1 MKRNTNLYL
10 KEQHFPLM
18 SCLSK
23 EINYQYSMKS
33 GGGGNKP
40 WSSLLP
46 RFISSFGKLTS
57 KHMTERVGAQQ
68 VCQRSLSLDNMSEI
82 IGAVVQGVPPPLPH
96 WRWDRLQ
103 LSPWIKDG
111 TGIKGLQQSLSQF
124 HVSGTVCGMKKSK
137 VDLNTW
143 HHFTKH
149 WSSWDGSNISLWWSS
164 EDVRLA
170 RGPVGDQKCCWEEK
184 CEEYPT
190 YSGSLLRLLRSGSRE
205 TGVLSISCVLGS
217 VELHQM
223 MVQFV
228 TYQVDFVGFLP
239 W

>member
-1 MKRNTNLYL
+1 ML
-10 KEQHFPLM
+10 
-18 SCLSK
+18 LSRVCPRLRPTDAGIGSSYHLGSK
-23 EINYQYSMKS
+23 VVL
-33 GGGGNKP
+33 NK
-40 WSSLLP
+40 W
-46 RFISSFGKLTS
+46 
-57 KHMTERVGAQQ
+57 
-68 VCQRSLSLDNMSEI
+68 
-82 IGAVVQGVPPPLPH
+82 
-96 WRWDRLQ
+96 
-103 LSPWIKDG
+103 KDG
-111 TGIKGLQQSLSQF
+111 WSQKSSTESQPVPSFRNSLWYE
-124 HVSGTVCGMKKSK
+124 KSK

-164 EDVRLA
+164 GDMRLA

-190 YSGSLLRLLRSGSRE
+190 YSSSLPLRPGSRE
-205 TGVLSISCVLGS
+205 TGVLRISCVLGS

-228 TYQVDFVGFLP
+228 THQVDFVGFLP